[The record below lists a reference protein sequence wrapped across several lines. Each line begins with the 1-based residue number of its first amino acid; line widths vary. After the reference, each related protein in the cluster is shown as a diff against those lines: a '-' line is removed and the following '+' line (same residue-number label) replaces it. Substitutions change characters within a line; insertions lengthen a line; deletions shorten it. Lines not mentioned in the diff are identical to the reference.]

1 MNRKYL
7 IISAL
12 LTTVSVARAQT
23 EVRVSNDSHYSFLDL
38 SASSHIHALGGVN
51 ISTVEDNVMTVDQN
65 PALLGLEMSNQL
77 GMSYMHYMADN
88 NFADLVYTHSSGMS
102 GAWQASIRYLN
113 YGKIDG
119 FDENGYPTGQ
129 FSPSD
134 LVISGGYT
142 RDLAD
147 GLRGGFLLKTIYS
160 SYDDYSAFAIGV
172 DLGVNY
178 YDIDRDLSLSAVI
191 ANLGGQVK
199 RFDSEY
205 DRFPVDVRL
214 GWSQSFSGFPVR
226 FSITAFN
233 LTKWHLP
240 YYDAGDGSADNQ
252 PKTVDNFGSNL
263 MRHLV
268 FGADIIPSDKF
279 HVALGYNYKTRT
291 DMSSQSRD
299 FLSGFS
305 VGTGLKL
312 NGFNIDLAY
321 SRPYSGSS
329 VMMVNLTLD
338 IKTFIK

>member
-7 IISAL
+7 IIAAL
-12 LTTVSVARAQT
+12 LSTITVARAQT
-23 EVRVSNDSHYSFLDL
+23 EVSVSNDSHYSFLDL
-38 SASSHIHALGGVN
+38 SASSHIHGLGGVN

-65 PALLGLEMSNQL
+65 PALLGREMSNQL
-77 GMSYMHYMADN
+77 GMSYMHYLTDN
-88 NFADLVYTHSSGMS
+88 NFAAAVYTHSVGKT
-102 GAWQASIRYLN
+102 GAWQASIRFLN

-119 FDENGYPTGQ
+119 YDENGAPTGR
-129 FSPSD
+129 FAPSD

-147 GLRGGFLLKTIYS
+147 CLRGGFVVKTIYS
-160 SYDDYSAFAIGV
+160 SYADYSALALAA

-178 YDIDRDLSLSAVI
+178 YDPDRDLSLSAVI
-191 ANLGGQVK
+191 SNLGGQVK

-205 DRFPVDVRL
+205 DRLPADLRL

-240 YYDAGDGSADNQ
+240 YYNPGDGSTNEQ
-252 PKTVDNFGSNL
+252 PHTVDNFGSNL

-268 FGADIIPSDKF
+268 LGADIIPTDKF

-291 DMSSQSRD
+291 DMSAHSRD
-299 FLSGFS
+299 FFSGFS
-305 VGTGLKL
+305 IATGLKMK
-312 NGFNIDLAY
+312 GFNIDVAF
-321 SRPYSGSS
+321 SRPYSGAS

-338 IKTFIK
+338 IKTFLK